1 MITEIDMLNKEE
13 FLEIIYKCAEE
24 LNKQL
29 PKEGKVVLEESTA
42 ILGENSSLDS
52 LGIVMLTVSIEEH
65 IASKGISVHI
75 LDILTE
81 SDEPPF
87 VTIGDM
93 SLWLLEQ
100 SS

>member
-1 MITEIDMLNKEE
+1 MRNKEK

-29 PKEGKVVLEESTA
+29 SEEGKITLEESTTL
-42 ILGENSSLDS
+42 IGENSSLDS
-52 LGIVMLTVSIEEH
+52 LGIVILMISIEEH
-65 IASKGISVHI
+65 IANTGISVNI
-75 LDILTE
+75 MDVLTE

-87 VTIGDM
+87 ETIGEM
-93 SLWLLEQ
+93 SIWLLEQ

>member
-1 MITEIDMLNKEE
+1 MRNKEK

-29 PKEGKVVLEESTA
+29 SEEGKITLEESTTL
-42 ILGENSSLDS
+42 IGKNSSLDS
-52 LGIVMLTVSIEEH
+52 LGIVTLMISIEEH
-65 IASKGISVHI
+65 IANTGISINIMDV
-75 LDILTE
+75 LTE
-81 SDEPPF
+81 SYEPPF
-87 VTIGDM
+87 ETIGEM